1 MISEENIKYSL
12 QNLKMRKARS
22 LLTIL
27 SIFVGIM
34 TIFIFISF
42 GWGLFDYVN
51 ELSTGGSAD
60 KFMVQGKGSGA
71 PGLSEIG
78 FTDNDLDTV
87 EKTRGVFEVSGYK
100 YQVVEVKQDRINKF
114 VFMSSIN
121 PKTELLFE
129 SFNMNI
135 EIGRGLKSGDVD
147 KVALGY
153 NYQIDNKIF
162 PKGLDLNDRIEING
176 KKYDIVGFYE
186 NLGNP
191 QDDSNIY
198 ITEDGFDK
206 LFPDKD
212 QYSIIVGRASI
223 DDMTNTV
230 ERVEKDLRKER
241 GEEEGKEK
249 FSVQS
254 FEDQLETFSLVLNMI
269 IGFIILIAFIS
280 VVVSAVNTANTM
292 ITSVLERV
300 KEIGV
305 IKSIGAKN
313 SEIFNIFLFE
323 SSFLGFV
330 SGIVGVLVGWAF
342 SSYAGKLLNN
352 LGWGFLSPHFS
363 WYLFAGCIVFATIV
377 GAISGVV
384 PAYNASKLKPT
395 EALRYE

>member
-1 MISEENIKYSL
+1 
-12 QNLKMRKARS
+12 
-22 LLTIL
+22 
-27 SIFVGIM
+27 M

-42 GWGLFDYVN
+42 GWGLFDYVE

-60 KFMVQGKGSGA
+60 KFMVQGKGGGV
-71 PGLSEIG
+71 PGSSEIG
-78 FTDNDLDTV
+78 FTENDLDTV

-100 YQVVEVKQDRINKF
+100 MQVVEVKQNKINKF
-114 VFMSSIN
+114 VFMTSIN

-129 SFNMNI
+129 SFNMKTGT
-135 EIGRGLKSGDVD
+135 GRDLKSGDVD

-153 NYQIDNKIF
+153 NYQIDDKIF
-162 PKGLDLNDRIEING
+162 PKGMDLNDKIEING
-176 KKYDIVGFYE
+176 NKYGVVGFFE
-186 NLGNP
+186 SIGNP

-198 ITEDGFDK
+198 ITEAGFDK
-206 LFPDKD
+206 LFPEEDL
-212 QYSIIVGRASI
+212 YSMIVGRASI
-223 DDMTNTV
+223 DDMEGTV
-230 ERVEKDLRKER
+230 ERVEKDLRKAR
-241 GEEEGKEK
+241 GEEEGKEE

-254 FEDQLETFSLVLNMI
+254 FEAQLEAFSVVLNMI

-292 ITSVLERV
+292 VTSVLERI

-323 SSFLGFV
+323 SSFLGFI
-330 SGIVGVLVGWAF
+330 SGVFGVIVGWIF
-342 SSYAGKLLNN
+342 SAYAGKLLTE

-363 WYLFAGCIVFATIV
+363 WYLFAGCIAFATIV
-377 GAISGVV
+377 GAISGVA